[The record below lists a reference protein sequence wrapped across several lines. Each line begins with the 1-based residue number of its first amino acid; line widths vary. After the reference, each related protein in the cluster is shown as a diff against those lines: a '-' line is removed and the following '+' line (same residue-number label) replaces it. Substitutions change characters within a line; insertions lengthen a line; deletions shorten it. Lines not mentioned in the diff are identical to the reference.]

1 MNVPSNP
8 SDRLPEPGE
17 MVEATE
23 DMLKE
28 RLAVREE
35 LIEAINREFLS
46 RMTTWEVVGTYLS
59 IMKFVRRYE
68 EMWSGR
74 GES

>member
-1 MNVPSNP
+1 
-8 SDRLPEPGE
+8 